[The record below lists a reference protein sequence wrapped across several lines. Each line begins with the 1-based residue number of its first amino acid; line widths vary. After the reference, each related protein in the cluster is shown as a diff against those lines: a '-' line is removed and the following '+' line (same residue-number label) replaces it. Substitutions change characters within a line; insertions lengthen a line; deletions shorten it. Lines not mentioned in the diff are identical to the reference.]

1 MELYVNNVEPLQQIV
16 LLQHL
21 MQQLHSVVQDMLQFK
36 VNVLHVQLMLY
47 HVMHNLWLLL
57 VLQTI
62 SYQEEHV
69 HNAELEQLPVHHLL
83 LQLVLVKVDI
93 STL

>member
-1 MELYVNNVEPLQQIV
+1 M
-16 LLQHL
+16 QHL
-21 MQQLHSVVQDMLQFK
+21 DNVQQDMLLFK
-36 VNVLHVQLMLY
+36 VNVLHAQLMQM
-47 HVMHNLWLLL
+47 HVMHNLLLLL

-62 SYQEEHV
+62 SYLMEHV

-83 LQLVLVKVDI
+83 LLVLVKVDF